1 MIYIFNITEDEEN
14 RIVRIDVTAENWE
27 ENKLLA
33 KEMGIEIDEPSY
45 IECTID
51 LIKGGI
57 KNMNE
62 VNNVRNYVNG
72 ASDYNKHKYQVWD
85 FWIKYK
91 IKNGFDC
98 DLTKRVL
105 RIKKTDG
112 RLLDYRKMKHIALER
127 IRQFQNNENVFPIE
141 NTEPKDVTFEEMID
155 DYNLTD
161 DDKIILNR
169 ILYPNVKDRVSDYE
183 EIIEL
188 CEKRIKELEK
198 EEN

>member
-1 MIYIFNITEDEEN
+1 MKST
-14 RIVRIDVTAENWE
+14 
-27 ENKLLA
+27 
-33 KEMGIEIDEPSY
+33 
-45 IECTID
+45 
-51 LIKGGI
+51 KGGI

-62 VNNVRNYVNG
+62 VNDVRSYVNG
-72 ASDYNKHKYQVWD
+72 ASDYNEHKYQVWD

-91 IKNGFDC
+91 INNGFDC

-169 ILYPNVKDRVSDYE
+169 ILYPNVKDRVKDYE
-183 EIIEL
+183 KIIEL

-198 EEN
+198 EENKIN